1 MALHNSS
8 AGRGERHRL
17 SVGSDTE
24 EEIEA
29 AARERHFPA
38 PISDNEQEKC
48 CHMHPVL
55 LGALGEGAWENRPI
69 LQKRKLRTGRLICPS
84 EAVPAPRSSPAS
96 DQSLGSPYH
105 PFRPPSW
112 EERETLD
119 LR

>member
-1 MALHNSS
+1 M
-8 AGRGERHRL
+8 
-17 SVGSDTE
+17 GSDTE

-55 LGALGEGAWENRPI
+55 LGALWEGAWENRPI

-84 EAVPAPRSSPAS
+84 EAVP
-96 DQSLGSPYH
+96 
-105 PFRPPSW
+105 
-112 EERETLD
+112 
-119 LR
+119 